1 VARMNRNHPLKATA
15 TGYHAASPAERAGF
29 GMLSACA
36 VTIGVARAITYGIER
51 DRNAPRLRSWAR
63 RAHQTFYLDGL
74 RVHHFVPGI
83 ALTLAAGA
91 AATLTRTDGH
101 EFALSV
107 LLGTGAG
114 LILDEI
120 GLLVKSDD
128 PYWKTETLAL
138 VEGGMAALGTA
149 ALAVRF
155 HRRGAARHDQ
165 LVAGNS
171 EAEGEAPAS

>member
-1 VARMNRNHPLKATA
+1 MTRNRSLKATV
-15 TGYHAASPAERAGF
+15 TGYRAASPAERAGF

-63 RAHQTFYLDGL
+63 RSYQAVDVDGL
-74 RVHHFVPGI
+74 RPPLRVPGI

-91 AATLTRTDGH
+91 AGTLTRTDGH
-101 EFALSV
+101 EFPLSV
-107 LLGTGAG
+107 TLGTGAG

-128 PYWKTETLAL
+128 PYWRTETLAI
-138 VEGGMAALGTA
+138 VEGGIAALAAA

-155 HRRGAARHDQ
+155 HRRGAARLDHEEHSNL
-165 LVAGNS
+165 LV
-171 EAEGEAPAS
+171 EHEID

>member
-1 VARMNRNHPLKATA
+1 MMTKDYPLKATV
-15 TGYHAASPAERAGF
+15 TGYQAASPAERAGF

-36 VTIGVARAITYGIER
+36 VTIAVARAVTYGIER

-63 RAHQTFYLDGL
+63 RSYQAVDVDGL

-91 AATLTRTDGH
+91 AGTLTRTDGH
-101 EFALSV
+101 EFPLSV
-107 LLGTGAG
+107 TLGTGAG

-120 GLLVKSDD
+120 GLLVKSDN
-128 PYWKTETLAL
+128 PYWKTERLAL
-138 VEGGMAALGTA
+138 LEGGAAALGAA

-155 HRRGAARHDQ
+155 HRRGAARHHQ
-165 LVAGNS
+165 LVMGKN
-171 EAEGEAPAS
+171 EAEA